1 MRLHKGVRDRI
12 MVQTH
17 KTVGLFEATKSAG
30 DGYETDANNLYEFLI
45 EPFNVP
51 HIIFTQVTIPTMVKY
66 QFFVP
71 HVIKALSFMVQHEM
85 MTQESKQALKT
96 AIEESGAYQ
105 IEIESIYEFK
115 TKVKGCNE

>member
-1 MRLHKGVRDRI
+1 

-30 DGYETDANNLYEFLI
+30 VDYEKDANALYEFLI

-51 HIIFTQVTIPTMVKY
+51 HIIFTQVAIPTVLKF
-66 QFFVP
+66 QFFAF
-71 HVIKALSFMVQHEM
+71 HVGKALSFMVQHEM
-85 MTQESKQALKT
+85 MTQEAGQALQT
-96 AIEESGAYQ
+96 AIEESGAYE